1 MKIIYITDNFYPP
14 ASGHAKA
21 VSVMA
26 LNMAKKGHIV
36 KIIAPSPKKF
46 KNYQGKLNEIPEFKK
61 LNDQNIEIEYMRS
74 LPFIKGDNII
84 KSIFVL
90 KKDVIR
96 IINRYSPD
104 IIHYNGWGP
113 ICKKSFY
120 INSIKNFSSIA
131 TCHGVPKHVTSRI
144 IPSTFRY
151 PRIENIIWNMMVNF
165 YKKIDFVIAPSEY
178 IKEELIKHGINKN
191 KVKVISNGIEV
202 KIYKKISGEERNK
215 LRNKYHLPLN
225 KIIITYIGRIDPEK
239 NLKLLLTISPKI
251 EKLHKNIFFLVAGA
265 GSYAHNFT
273 NKAKKLENIKTID
286 WLDTNGVID
295 ILGISDIFINPSPS
309 ESQSIITL
317 EAMASSL
324 PLIVIKEG
332 ALKNLILDDYNGY
345 SFKMKDINTCIHHI
359 IRLANSK
366 KLRDKLGN
374 NSRILAK
381 HHDVILS
388 IDKIEKLYYKLYKKN
403 ENI

>member
-14 ASGHAKA
+14 PSGHAKA
-21 VSVMA
+21 VSIMA
-26 LNMAKKGHIV
+26 LSMVKKGHTV

-46 KNYQGKLNEIPEFKK
+46 INYQGKLNEIPEFQK

-113 ICKKSFY
+113 ICKKSY
-120 INSIKNFSSIA
+120 HINDAKHISAIA

-144 IPSTFRY
+144 ISHTFKC
-151 PRIENIIWNMMVNF
+151 PQIENIVWDMMVKF
-165 YKKIDFVIAPSEY
+165 YKKMDFVIAPSEY
-178 IKEELIKHGINKN
+178 IKEELTKHGINKS
-191 KVKVISNGIEV
+191 KIKVISNGIELKLYR
-202 KIYKKISGEERNK
+202 KILGEERNK
-215 LRNKYHLPLN
+215 IRNKYHLPLN

-239 NLKLLLTISPKI
+239 NLKLLLNISPKI
-251 EKLHKNIFFLVAGA
+251 EKLQKNLLFLVAGT
-265 GSYAHNFT
+265 GSYLHSFI
-273 NKAKKLENIKTID
+273 NKAKKLKNIKTIN
-286 WLDTNGVID
+286 WLDTKGVIE

-324 PLIVIKEG
+324 PLIVTTEG
-332 ALKNLILDDYNGY
+332 ALKNLILDNYNGY
-345 SFKMKDINTCIHHI
+345 SFKTNDIKTCILHI
-359 IRLANSK
+359 TRLANSK
-366 KLRDKLGN
+366 RLRNELGN
-374 NSRILAK
+374 NSRILSK
-381 HHDVILS
+381 YHDIKLS
-388 IDKIEKLYYKLYKKN
+388 IEKLEKLYYILN
-403 ENI
+403 V